1 MKKGQTEVF
10 GLIVIVILIVLIL
23 GFVILFA
30 IGGIGNDSNTV
41 RKNLQAH
48 KMADAL
54 LQYTPPC
61 PNEVQK
67 DLRKIIKE
75 CDFTTNTQICGQP
88 CTDLITK
95 ESKNIIDSIHAVQP
109 TLQYGLTIEK
119 GPKNLQIAQCTSDN
133 ILTDRTPDPAFTLT
147 VSLCT

>member
-23 GFVILFA
+23 GFVIMFA
-30 IGGIGNDSNTV
+30 IGGIGNDNNTV

-48 KMADAL
+48 KMADAI

-67 DLRKIIKE
+67 DMRKIIKE
-75 CDFTTNTQICGQP
+75 CDFATNTQICGKP
-88 CTDLITK
+88 CTDLLTT
-95 ESKNIIDSIHAVQP
+95 ETKNIIDSIHAVQP
-109 TLQYGLTIEK
+109 TIQYGATIEK
-119 GPKNLQIAQCTSDN
+119 GQKTLQIAQCASDT
-133 ILTDRTPDPAFTLT
+133 IITDKTPDPAFTFT
-147 VSLCT
+147 ISLCT